1 MSSIAFID
9 FDGTLY
15 DGDSML
21 DFIRFCKG
29 NKTLKW
35 NLFLTSPQILLKKL
49 SILPSQVAKEKLLRL
64 SLGGMEK
71 EELKGLAKQFSL
83 TLDKKLYP
91 KAELKLKEFIN
102 NKTQI
107 VIVSASCGLW
117 LGDWCRDKGFGLI
130 ASKEAYL
137 NNKITGKLIGK
148 NCKGPEKAKQIIAR
162 YPLDSYQHIYA
173 FGNDASD
180 QDMIEL
186 ANQPTEALYE

>member
-71 EELKGLAKQFSL
+71 EELQGLAKQFSRS
-83 TLDKKLYP
+83 LDKKLYP
-91 KAELKLKEFIN
+91 KAELKLKELIN

-107 VIVSASCGLW
+107 VIVSASCELW
-117 LGDWCRDKGFGLI
+117 LNDWCRDKGFELI
-130 ASKEAYL
+130 ASKEAYHD
-137 NNKITGKLIGK
+137 NKMTGKLIGK
-148 NCKGPEKAKQIIAR
+148 NCKGPEKANRIVAQF
-162 YPLDSYQHIYA
+162 PLDSYQHIYA
-173 FGNDASD
+173 YGNDASD

>member
-29 NKTLKW
+29 DKKLKW

-49 SILPSQVAKEKLLRL
+49 SIIPSQVAKEKLLRL
-64 SLGGMEK
+64 SLGGMDKK
-71 EELKGLAKQFSL
+71 ELQGLAKQFSL

-91 KAELKLKEFIN
+91 KAELKLKELIN

-107 VIVSASCGLW
+107 VIVSASCELW
-117 LGDWCRDKGFGLI
+117 LNDWCQDKGFDLI

-137 NNKITGKLIGK
+137 DNKMTGKLTGK
-148 NCKGPEKAKQIIAR
+148 NCKGPEKAKRIISR
-162 YPLDSYQHIYA
+162 FPLDSYQHIYA
-173 FGNDASD
+173 YGNDASD

>member
-15 DGDSML
+15 NGDSML

-71 EELKGLAKQFSL
+71 EELQGLAKQFSR

-91 KAELKLKEFIN
+91 KAELKLKELIN

-107 VIVSASCGLW
+107 VIVSASCELW
-117 LGDWCRDKGFGLI
+117 LSDWCRDKGFELI

-137 NNKITGKLIGK
+137 DNKMTGKLIGK
-148 NCKGPEKAKQIIAR
+148 NCKGPEKANRIVAQF
-162 YPLDSYQHIYA
+162 PLDSYQHIYA